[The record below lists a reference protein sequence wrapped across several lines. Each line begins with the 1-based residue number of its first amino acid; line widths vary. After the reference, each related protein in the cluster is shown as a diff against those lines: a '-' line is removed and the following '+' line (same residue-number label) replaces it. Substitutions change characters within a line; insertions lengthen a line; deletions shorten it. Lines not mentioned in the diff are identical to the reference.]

1 MTPAIRGTAATR
13 RSSPAAFHCQEA
25 RSAFPPRPRGPT
37 APRRS
42 PPKGWK
48 GLVAGVA
55 LLAAP
60 LLFGTPAKAG
70 PRSACLDAVRAAEA
84 KYDLPDGLLVAVA
97 LAESGLH
104 AHAISVGGRAFYP
117 DSRAEARALLARS
130 SAGGSVM
137 AGCVQVNAKVHAGTS
152 DWPLDPRR
160 SADWAARYLRRHHD
174 SLGNWADAIRRW
186 NGAGPK
192 DNKLVCRV
200 EAKLQV
206 THPGSTALG
215 RPNCGGS
222 QMARMRRDGQAL
234 LELAEAPD

>member
-1 MTPAIRGTAATR
+1 MAASR
-13 RSSPAAFHCQEA
+13 RPSPAAFHCQEA
-25 RSAFPPRPRGPT
+25 RSAFPPRPRGLT

-42 PPKGWK
+42 RPTGWK
-48 GLVAGVA
+48 GLFLGAA

-60 LLFGTPAKAG
+60 LLHGTPAEAS

-84 KYDLPDGLLVAVA
+84 KYDLPDGLLVALA

-117 DSRAEARALLARS
+117 DSRAEARTLLARS
-130 SAGGSVM
+130 SARGSVM
-137 AGCVQVNAKVHAGTS
+137 AGCVQVNTKVHASNGS

-160 SADWAARYLRRHHD
+160 AADWAARYLRQHYD
-174 SLGNWADAIRRW
+174 SSGNWAAAIRRW

-200 EAKLQV
+200 QAKLQV
-206 THPGSTALG
+206 TSPNSTALG

-222 QMARMRRDGQAL
+222 HMARMRRDGQAL
-234 LELAEAPD
+234 LELAEAPE